1 MAREF
6 AARFYASKQ
15 WKRTQAAVMKAH
27 NYQCQR
33 CGKPAKIVHHRT
45 WLTPENIN
53 DPDVT
58 LNWDNLVPL
67 CIDCHNRE
75 HIGGRETR
83 QGLAFDATGRLV
95 KVGTSHDTAK

>member
-6 AARFYASKQ
+6 AARFYDSAR
-15 WKRTQAAVMKAH
+15 WKRTQAAVMKAY
-27 NYQCQR
+27 NYTCQR
-33 CGKPAKIVHHRT
+33 CGRPAKIVHHRV
-45 WLTPENIN
+45 WLTPDNIN

-67 CIDCHNRE
+67 CQDCHNRE

-83 QGLAFDATGRLV
+83 RGLAFDATGRLV
-95 KVGTSHDTAK
+95 KVGTSHNTAK